1 MLDKLTFTSFEPYLH
16 HSFSIRSGDEDP
28 LEVEL
33 ISVTELSDGGAHS
46 LSEGERIPFSII
58 FRDARSEPVLQQA
71 IYTVEHPQLGALG
84 IFLVPI
90 GPDEH
95 GLCYEAVFN

>member
-1 MLDKLTFTSFEPYLH
+1 VLDKLKPTSFEPYLH
-16 HSFSIRSGDEDP
+16 QSFNIYAGDAEP

-33 ISVTELSDGGAHS
+33 ISVTEFSGGGAHTN
-46 LSEGERIPFSII
+46 SEGKRTPFSII
-58 FRDARSEPVLQQA
+58 FRGASSEPVLQQA
-71 IYTVEHPQLGALG
+71 IYTVEHPELGALG

>member
-1 MLDKLTFTSFEPYLH
+1 MLDKLTHTSFEPYLH
-16 HSFSIRSGDEDP
+16 HFFSIHVEDGDP
-28 LEVEL
+28 LNVEL
-33 ISVTELSDGGAHS
+33 ISVTEFSEGGA
-46 LSEGERIPFSII
+46 LTNAEGKRTPFSII
-58 FRDARSEPVLQQA
+58 FRCASPEPVLQQA
-71 IYTVEHPQLGALG
+71 IYTVEHPELGALG

>member
-1 MLDKLTFTSFEPYLH
+1 MLDKLTHTSFEPYLH
-16 HSFSIRSGDEDP
+16 HSFSIRAGDGDP
-28 LEVEL
+28 LNVEL
-33 ISVTELSDGGAHS
+33 ISVTELSGGGAHAS
-46 LSEGERIPFSII
+46 SEGERTPFSII
-58 FRDARSEPVLQQA
+58 FRSASSEPVLQQA
-71 IYTVEHPQLGALG
+71 IYTVEHPELGALG